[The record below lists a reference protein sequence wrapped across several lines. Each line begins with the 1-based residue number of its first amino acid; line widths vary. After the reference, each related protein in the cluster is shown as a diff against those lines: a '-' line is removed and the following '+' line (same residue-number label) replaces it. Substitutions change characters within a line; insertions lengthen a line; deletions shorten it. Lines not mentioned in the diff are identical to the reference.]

1 METKVDGDWLVEK
14 LKKQI
19 VTVSFTKI
27 DGSRRVMKCTL
38 KDEHLPK
45 TVEQLAAVLG
55 PLKKKK
61 NRSPDMVTV
70 WDVEKNDWRS
80 FKLSAVTGVSL

>member
-1 METKVDGDWLVEK
+1 METKVDEDWLVEK

-19 VTVSFTKI
+19 VTVSFTKT

-38 KDEHLPK
+38 KDEYLPPK
-45 TVEQLAAVLG
+45 TVEQLAAASGL
-55 PLKKKK
+55 LKKK
-61 NRSPDMVTV
+61 NRSPDMITV

-80 FKLSAVTGVSL
+80 FKLTTVTGVSL